1 MAKHGTTVRIQCAGL
16 NYFDADKF
24 RSNAVV
30 DFGDVYE
37 VPMELAEQY
46 KTDRRGAIGTLL
58 TEVEAHMRAV
68 KIITPSYEELQ
79 MLNIL

>member
-1 MAKHGTTVRIQCAGL
+1 MALGTMAKYGTKVRIQCAGL

-46 KTDRRGAIGTLL
+46 KTDRRGAIGKLL
-58 TEVEAHMRAV
+58 EEVETRMRAV
-68 KIITPSYEELQ
+68 KVIMPTYEEL
-79 MLNIL
+79 